1 MYRVLTTILLL
12 TLSIILLLSCT
23 PKNDQPLE
31 WSIVLHGGAGTIR
44 PEDMSPDRATTIKT
58 TLQDALN
65 HSSEILMDGGS
76 AVSAVEAAIR
86 ILEDSPEFNAGKG
99 AVFTHERTNELD
111 ASIMDG
117 QTLKAG
123 AVAGVKRVSNPI
135 SLARIVMDSSVH
147 VMLTGSGAEQYAE
160 KMGFTLVPESYFW
173 TERRWKQIESR
184 LNPAKHGT
192 VGAVILDKAGNL
204 AAGTSTG
211 GMTNKRFGRV
221 GDSPIIGAGTYAN
234 NATCAVS
241 ATGHGEY
248 FMRLLVT
255 HDINAQME
263 YQGVSLETAAR
274 RTIQSKLADL
284 GGTGG
289 VIALD
294 HLGRK
299 VIQFNTT
306 GMYRAWVDA
315 SGDTGIEFYAA
326 VPGDVPG

>member
-1 MYRVLTTILLL
+1 MYRVITASLLL
-12 TLSIILLLSCT
+12 GLSIILLLGCT
-23 PKNDQPLE
+23 PKNDPLE
-31 WSIVLHGGAGTIR
+31 WSIVLHGGAGSFGSEDLS
-44 PEDMSPDRATTIKT
+44 PERARVIKT
-58 TLQDALN
+58 TLQNALD
-65 HSSEILMDGGS
+65 HSSTILKAGGS

-99 AVFTHERTNELD
+99 AVFTHARTNELD

-117 QTLKAG
+117 KTLEAG
-123 AVAGVKRVSNPI
+123 AVAGVKHVSNPI
-135 SLARIVMDSSVH
+135 SLARTILDSSVH
-147 VMLTGSGAEQYAE
+147 VMLAGAGAEQYAE
-160 KMGFTLVPESYFW
+160 EMGFTLVPESYFW
-173 TERRWKQIESR
+173 TERRWQQLESR
-184 LNPAKHGT
+184 LNPEKHGT
-192 VGAVILDKAGNL
+192 VGAVMLDKSGNL

-248 FMRLLVT
+248 FMRLLVA
-255 HDINAQME
+255 HDIHAQME
-263 YQGVSLETAAR
+263 YQGVSLQTAAR
-274 RTIQSKLADL
+274 ETIQNKLTNL

-294 HLGRK
+294 HLGRR

-306 GMYRAWVDA
+306 AMLRAWLDA

-326 VPGDVPG
+326 VPEDIAG